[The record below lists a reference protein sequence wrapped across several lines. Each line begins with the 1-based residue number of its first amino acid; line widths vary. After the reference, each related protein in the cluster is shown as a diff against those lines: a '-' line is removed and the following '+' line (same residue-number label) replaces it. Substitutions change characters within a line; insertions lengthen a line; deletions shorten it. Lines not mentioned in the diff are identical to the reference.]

1 MVVFC
6 TTLPTLRKG
15 ANYEKM
21 LCFFVLTA
29 DFYDVFFLHLRRLRE
44 QIKKRNYAR

>member
-1 MVVFC
+1 MVVFY
-6 TTLPTLRKG
+6 TDLSALRKG
-15 ANYEKM
+15 VNYEKM
-21 LCFFVLTA
+21 LCFFVFTA